1 MKKMVV
7 LLFVVIASHLYAQK
21 IKGSDTVLPL
31 AQKEAEI
38 YMQVSPGI
46 LTTVTGGGSGVGILS
61 LLEGTTDIAMSSRS
75 LKYEE
80 RLRFK
85 ELGREVMETVIAFD
99 ALCVIVHPSN
109 RVTALTRQQ
118 LEDIFRGKI
127 TRWSQVGGENIP
139 VVVYVRETSSGTYE
153 FFKETVLK
161 HKNYMAGALSMPATG
176 TVIQSVSQTRG
187 AIGYVGFPYVNDKV
201 KTLKITQNGKE
212 YPVVR
217 PLLLYYLRPAVSEV
231 QSFVDFVLSDSGQQ
245 IAREM
250 GYIEVQHEENR

>member
-1 MKKMVV
+1 
-7 LLFVVIASHLYAQK
+7 
-21 IKGSDTVLPL
+21 
-31 AQKEAEI
+31 
-38 YMQVSPGI
+38 
-46 LTTVTGGGSGVGILS
+46 
-61 LLEGTTDIAMSSRS
+61 
-75 LKYEE
+75 
-80 RLRFK
+80 
-85 ELGREVMETVIAFD
+85 
-99 ALCVIVHPSN
+99 
-109 RVTALTRQQ
+109 
-118 LEDIFRGKI
+118 
-127 TRWSQVGGENIP
+127 VGGENIP

-231 QSFVDFVLSDSGQQ
+231 QSFVDFVLSDRGQQ

-250 GYIEVQHEENR
+250 GYIKVQHEENH

>member
-1 MKKMVV
+1 MVV

-109 RVTALTRQQ
+109 RGTALTRQQ

-250 GYIEVQHEENR
+250 GYIEVQHEVNR